1 MAISEKDFQA
11 AAYFAIGL
19 TSEGSL
25 NGKERAYHCPS
36 KRNK

>member
-25 NGKERAYHCPS
+25 NGKERAYHLTIAHQ
-36 KRNK
+36 K